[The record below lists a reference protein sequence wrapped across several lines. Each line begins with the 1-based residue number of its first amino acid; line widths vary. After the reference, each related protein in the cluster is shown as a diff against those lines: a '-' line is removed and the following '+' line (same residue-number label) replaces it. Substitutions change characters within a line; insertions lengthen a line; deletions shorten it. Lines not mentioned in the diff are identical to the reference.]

1 MSRFEVLLPKDSV
14 RWLPCIWR
22 LIRRGGDSMRPY
34 NRHLVDW
41 SHPGCLLWSD
51 HAPLGERAEP
61 HWEPIPRDNSRSHCQ
76 SGGRLLRYGVRGGW
90 PERLMVS

>member
-51 HAPLGERAEP
+51 YAPLGNWSVSGSTGP
-61 HWEPIPRDNSRSHCQ
+61 KFWEAPPDNQ
-76 SGGRLLRYGVRGGW
+76 A
-90 PERLMVS
+90 